1 MTRTRHP
8 LVGAWGRAAAVLA
21 VLLLLLDTG
30 CARRFKLSDP
40 DLAEAKES
48 NALGDLRVY
57 PSNRTISL
65 YDEPAMRS
73 VTIERE
79 IRQRSRR
86 ERRGRILRRNTPG
99 AIISEDLLN
108 GQKLLWVT
116 FDGSC
121 NEPDCAFGFVQTEDK
136 LYRLFQAPTLE
147 GYGPPQNH
155 HACLSKRRVMKLGK
169 MKSLSEANDVMVN
182 KKKNGKLRTV
192 WLEVIKEVD
201 DRVRTRSRR
210 SGGVKP
216 E

>member
-99 AIISEDLLN
+99 AIIDEGLLN

-116 FDGSC
+116 FDRQ
-121 NEPDCAFGFVQTEDK
+121 CATPECAYGFVQVEDARYVLAHVPEREGYK
-136 LYRLFQAPTLE
+136 PPRVHRSLVIKRHQMKKGHLRSLAEANQVYRLKR
-147 GYGPPQNH
+147 
-155 HACLSKRRVMKLGK
+155 KRRVP
-169 MKSLSEANDVMVN
+169 
-182 KKKNGKLRTV
+182 TV
-192 WLEVIKEVD
+192 FLEVKRANQ
-201 DRVRTRSRR
+201 DRVEERR
-210 SGGVKP
+210 DRESGV
-216 E
+216 